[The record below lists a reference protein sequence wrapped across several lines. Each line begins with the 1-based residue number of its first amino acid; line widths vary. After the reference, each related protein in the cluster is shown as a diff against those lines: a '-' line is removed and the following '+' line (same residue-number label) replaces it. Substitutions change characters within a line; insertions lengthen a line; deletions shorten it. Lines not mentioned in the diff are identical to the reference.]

1 MWCHCAL
8 CEVIEGFVRLWNRL
22 DSAVHLMCLCFG
34 SSEVL
39 TMFNVNGTMTFLV
52 VRCSDEL
59 YSITDVIPG
68 GTPLSVGLWNC
79 VVWWWKGGLYNPS
92 IFLEK
97 ENFGPLCWELKCF
110 MPCDHFGECKLECD
124 FVQIM
129 IWCVHVWDVMILL
142 FR

>member
-8 CEVIEGFVRLWNRL
+8 YEVIEGFVRLWNRL
-22 DSAVHLMCLCFG
+22 DIWCAYILAPLKYLLYLMWMGPWHSLLQDAVMTCAPSLMSYTRG
-34 SSEVL
+34 
-39 TMFNVNGTMTFLV
+39 
-52 VRCSDEL
+52 
-59 YSITDVIPG
+59 P
-68 GTPLSVGLWNC
+68 PLFVGLLNC